1 MFSGCFRFWVLAWL
15 GAIFLSRLGAV
26 WNAPREGAYGHCVQ
40 NELTERFGIEFPIY
54 AFTHCRDVVVA
65 VSKAGGLGV
74 LGAVGFSVEQLQTE
88 LDWIDDHIGD
98 KPYAVDIV
106 LPQKYDGDAGE
117 MDLGRLTQDL
127 QSMIPDGHREFVR
140 SLLDDAGV
148 PELPQDE
155 VLGSGLM
162 GWNRATAVPQVEE
175 ILRHENVVMV
185 ANALGTPPPDLV
197 EIIQSSGRAVGALCG
212 TPAQAARHAAAGLD
226 FVIAQGYEG
235 GGHTGDIG
243 SVVLW
248 PQVIDAVSPIPVL
261 AAGGIGSGRQMAAAL
276 SMGAAGVWT
285 GSLWL
290 AVEEAAASPPEI
302 QSYLDATSKDTVRS
316 RSYTGKPC
324 RMLRN
329 DWTEA
334 WDRGDTP
341 ETLGMPLQ
349 MMAVREA
356 MTRQGRYPDKAQS
369 VAFNPVGQV
378 VGTMNK
384 VKRSADVVFEMV
396 EECVES
402 LERTRQMLSID

>member
-1 MFSGCFRFWVLAWL
+1 M
-15 GAIFLSRLGAV
+15 
-26 WNAPREGAYGHCVQ
+26 Q

-74 LGAVGFSVEQLQTE
+74 LGAVGFSVEQLQIE
-88 LDWIDDHIGD
+88 LDWIDEHIGD
-98 KPYAVDIV
+98 KPYGVDIV
-106 LPQKYDGDAGE
+106 LPAKYDGAGE
-117 MDLGRLTQDL
+117 MDLDKLTGQLQD
-127 QSMIPDGHREFVR
+127 MIPDEHRAFVR
-140 SLLDDAGV
+140 QILDEHDV
-148 PELPQDE
+148 PDLPADE
-155 VLGSGLM
+155 ERGSGLM
-162 GWNRATAVPQVEE
+162 GWNAATAVPQVEE
-175 ILRHENVVMV
+175 ILRHPNVVMV

-197 EIIQSSGRAVGALCG
+197 QQIQASGRAVGALCG
-212 TPAQAARHAAAGLD
+212 TPAQAGRHAAAGLD

-248 PQVIDAVSPIPVL
+248 PQVIDEVAPVPVL
-261 AAGGIGSGRQMAAAL
+261 AAGGIGNGRQMAAAL

-290 AVEEAAASPPEI
+290 AVEEAAASPAQI
-302 QSYLDATSKDTVRS
+302 DSYMNATSKDTVRS

-334 WDRGDTP
+334 WERSDTP
-341 ETLGMPLQ
+341 DTLGMPLQ
-349 MMAVREA
+349 MMAVHEA
-356 MTRQGRYPDKAQS
+356 MTRSGRYPDKAQD
-369 VAFNPVGQV
+369 VAFNPVGQI

-384 VKRSADVVFEMV
+384 VKRSADVIFEMV
-396 EECVES
+396 EECVDS
-402 LERTRQMLSID
+402 LERTRQMLNVE

>member
-1 MFSGCFRFWVLAWL
+1 M
-15 GAIFLSRLGAV
+15 
-26 WNAPREGAYGHCVQ
+26 Q

-74 LGAVGFSVEQLQTE
+74 LGAVGFSVEQLQIE
-88 LDWIDDHIGD
+88 LDWIDEHIGD
-98 KPYAVDIV
+98 KPYGVDIV
-106 LPQKYDGDAGE
+106 LPAKYDGAGE
-117 MDLGRLTQDL
+117 MDLDKLTGQL
-127 QSMIPDGHREFVR
+127 QEMIPDEHRTFVKQI
-140 SLLDDAGV
+140 LDEHGV
-148 PELPQDE
+148 PDLPDGE
-155 VLGSGLM
+155 ERGSGLM
-162 GWNRATAVPQVEE
+162 GWTAATAVPQVEE
-175 ILRHENVVMV
+175 ILRHDNVVMV

-197 EIIQSSGRAVGALCG
+197 QQIQESGRAVGALCG
-212 TPAQAARHAAAGLD
+212 TPAQAGRHAAAGLD

-248 PQVIDAVSPIPVL
+248 PQVIDAVAPIPVL

-276 SMGAAGVWT
+276 AMGAAGVWT
-285 GSLWL
+285 GSVWL
-290 AVEEAAASPPEI
+290 AVEEAAASPA
-302 QSYLDATSKDTVRS
+302 QLDSYMGATSKDTVRS

-334 WDRGDTP
+334 WERADTP
-341 ETLGMPLQ
+341 DTLGMPLQ

-356 MTRQGRYPDKAQS
+356 MARGGRYPDKAQDI
-369 VAFNPVGQV
+369 AFNPVGQI

-384 VKRSADVVFEMV
+384 VRRSADVVLEMV
-396 EECVES
+396 EECVDS
-402 LERTRQMLSID
+402 LERTRRMLEVE

>member
-1 MFSGCFRFWVLAWL
+1 M
-15 GAIFLSRLGAV
+15 
-26 WNAPREGAYGHCVQ
+26 Q

-74 LGAVGFSVEQLQTE
+74 LGAVGFSVEQLKVE
-88 LDWIDDHIGD
+88 LDWIDEHIGD

-117 MDLGRLTQDL
+117 MDLGKLTKDL
-127 QSMIPDGHREFVR
+127 QAMIPEEHKQFVR
-140 SLLDDAGV
+140 DLLDDHDV
-148 PELPQDE
+148 PQLPEDE
-155 VLGSGLM
+155 ELGSGLM
-162 GWNRATAVPQVEE
+162 GWNAATAVPQVEE
-175 ILRHENVVMV
+175 ILRHDNVVMV
-185 ANALGTPPPDLV
+185 ANALGTPPADLV
-197 EIIQSSGRAVGALCG
+197 AQIQESGRAVGALCG
-212 TPAQAARHAAAGLD
+212 TPAQASRHAAAGLD

-248 PQVIDAVSPIPVL
+248 PQVIDAVSPVPVL

-276 SMGAAGVWT
+276 AMGAAGVWT

-290 AVEEAAASPPEI
+290 AVEEAAGTPAQI
-302 QSYLDATSKDTVRS
+302 QSYMNATSKDTVRS

-334 WDRGDTP
+334 WERHDTP
-341 ETLGMPLQ
+341 DTLGMPLQ

-356 MTRQGRYPDKAQS
+356 MVRGGRYPDKAQD

-384 VKRSADVVFEMV
+384 VRRSADVVLEMV

-402 LERTRQMLSID
+402 LERTRQMLAVD